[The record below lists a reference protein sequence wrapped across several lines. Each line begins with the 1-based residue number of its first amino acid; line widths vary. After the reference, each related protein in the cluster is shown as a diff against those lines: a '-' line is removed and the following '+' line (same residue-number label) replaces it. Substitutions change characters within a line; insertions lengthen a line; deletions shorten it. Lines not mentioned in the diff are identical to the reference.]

1 MDLFEKI
8 LHTITWG
15 IAQLVDTIY
24 NAFLYLSGITVIQN
38 NQANQGQNIIGNDFL
53 SSLLNAKFGAGNNI
67 TFNTIYLQFMF
78 FGILILGITL
88 IIATIKTFIN
98 KEDELKSRNLVYQKA
113 GTSLLA
119 MVIAPFLFMVVVW
132 GVSVIITTIT
142 NVMITSIGQQNNSSI
157 ANLMLGSC
165 YD

>member
-1 MDLFEKI
+1 MDLFENI

-15 IAQLVDTIY
+15 IASLVDTIY
-24 NAFLYLSGITVIQN
+24 RAFLYLSGITVIQN

-98 KEDELKSRNLVYQKA
+98 KEDEVKSRNLVYQKA
-113 GTSLLA
+113 GSSLLEVA
-119 MVIAPFLFMVVVW
+119 LYERINTYKNFLFQIKKR
-132 GVSVIITTIT
+132 STKKLAFFFDTK
-142 NVMITSIGQQNNSSI
+142 
-157 ANLMLGSC
+157 
-165 YD
+165 YR

>member
-1 MDLFEKI
+1 MDLFENI

-15 IAQLVDTIY
+15 IASLVDTIY
-24 NAFLYLSGITVIQN
+24 RAFLYLSGITVIQN

-98 KEDELKSRNLVYQKA
+98 KEDEVKSRNLVYQKA
-113 GTSLLA
+113 GSSLLEVA
-119 MVIAPFLFMVVVW
+119 
-132 GVSVIITTIT
+132 
-142 NVMITSIGQQNNSSI
+142 
-157 ANLMLGSC
+157 
-165 YD
+165 